1 MVVGL
6 VVVVDEGL
14 RDFVDGG
21 GEGVGRYL
29 VVVGR
34 QERLEV
40 RWRSNSSSPRR
51 LLV

>member
-1 MVVGL
+1 VDL
-6 VVVVDEGL
+6 VVVVVMADDVL
-14 RDFVDGG
+14 RDLVDAG

-40 RWRSNSSSPRR
+40 R
-51 LLV
+51 